1 MTPPTASPTRRRSP
15 FARVARWSFRHR
27 GAALAL
33 WVAALVAV
41 TALGSAAGSAW
52 VNDFALPGTESQ
64 RAADTLERHF
74 PQQAGDTVQVVL
86 QAPDGVE
93 RPAVRE
99 RVDGLLEELSGLD
112 RVAEVRSP
120 YEQAEA
126 IARDGTIAYATVALD
141 GTADEVPRDDL
152 EAIVDTALSAGA
164 DGLRVEVGGAPAD
177 KVTESEGGFAEG
189 IGVLMA
195 LVVLFAVFGSLL
207 AAATPV
213 VTAVLAL
220 GISIGVIGLLA
231 HVLDVADYSPII
243 ATLIGL
249 GVGIDYALL
258 VLSRYRSELHAGA
271 AREEAVETALDT
283 AGRTVFFAG
292 CTVIVALLG
301 LLALDMGA
309 MTGPAVA
316 SAVAVLVT
324 MAASLTLLPALL
336 AWAGRRIEPRRRRRA
351 AGRAA
356 GAAGGAAGAS
366 GGDPGAVGGT
376 GRIAAEGR
384 RWEAWAAFVQRRPWP
399 VAVATVALLVALTVP
414 ALDMRL
420 GFADAG
426 TQSEGRTTRA
436 AYDLLAE
443 GFGPGAAGPLLVVA
457 DLPGDEGAAR
467 ELTDRLAASL
477 RGTEG
482 VAAVAPAVVSDDGT
496 TAVVTVI
503 PESSPQDP
511 ATAELLERVRDE
523 AVAPVADATG
533 ARIDVGG
540 REAANA
546 DFADE
551 IAAKMPLFVGVVVGL
566 SALLLMAVFRS
577 VLIPLKA
584 AALNLLSIGAA
595 LGIVTLVMQEGHGA
609 DLLGTAEGPI
619 EAFIPVMMFAIV
631 FGLSMDYEVFLLS
644 RVHEEWS
651 RTGDDQQAVRRGLAT
666 TGRIIT
672 AAAAIMVVVFAS
684 FIAMDD
690 RMIKT
695 FGLGLAVA
703 IVIDAVVIR
712 CLLVPAIMSLLGR
725 AAWWLPGWL
734 DRLLPHLAIER
745 EARAAEDERRGAVV

>member
-1 MTPPTASPTRRRSP
+1 VSRSAPPPTRRRSS
-15 FARVARWSFRHR
+15 FARLARWSFRHR
-27 GAALAL
+27 GLALAL

-74 PQQAGDTVQVVL
+74 PQQAGDTIQVVL

-93 RPAVRE
+93 RAAVRE
-99 RVDGLLEELSGLD
+99 RVDGLLEEVAGLD
-112 RVAEVRSP
+112 HVTDVRSP
-120 YEQAEA
+120 YAQAEA
-126 IARDGTIAYATVALD
+126 VSDDGTIAYATVALD
-141 GTADEVPRDDL
+141 GSADEVPR
-152 EAIVDTALSAGA
+152 EAIEAVVDAALAI
-164 DGLRVEVGGAPAD
+164 DGDDLRVEVGGAPAD

-195 LVVLFAVFGSLL
+195 LIVLFAVFGSLL

-220 GISIGVIGLLA
+220 GISIGVVGLLA

-292 CTVIVALLG
+292 CTVIIALLG

-336 AWAGRRIEPRRRRRA
+336 AWAGRRIEPRRLRRA
-351 AGRAA
+351 AARA
-356 GAAGGAAGAS
+356 GAAADAAGTGAAGSPADGAAGAH
-366 GGDPGAVGGT
+366 
-376 GRIAAEGR
+376 AEGR
-384 RWEAWAAFVQRRPWP
+384 RWEAWAGFVQRRPWP
-399 VAVATVALLVALTVP
+399 VAIATVALLVALTLP

-426 TQSEGRTTRA
+426 TQSDGRTTRQ

-457 DLPGDEGAAR
+457 ELPGDEQAAR
-467 ELTDRLAASL
+467 ELTDGLASAL
-477 RGTEG
+477 ADTEG
-482 VAAVAPAVVSDDGT
+482 VAAVAPAAVSDDGT

-503 PESSPQDP
+503 PDSSPQDE
-511 ATAELLERVRDE
+511 ATAELLERVRDD
-523 AVAPVADATG
+523 VVPPLADAAGT
-533 ARIDVGG
+533 RVDVGG

-551 IAAKMPLFVGVVVGL
+551 IAGKMPLFVGVVVGL

-595 LGIVTLVMQEGHGA
+595 LGVVTLVMQEGYGA

-644 RVHEEWS
+644 RVHEEWVRS
-651 RTGDDQQAVRRGLAT
+651 GDDQAAVRRGLAS

-703 IVIDAVVIR
+703 ILIDAVVIR

-734 DRLLPHLAIER
+734 DRLLPHLALER
-745 EARAAEDERRGAVV
+745 EEAVRR